1 MDLGFL
7 MDYVNLVTLGICLCV
22 GFALKYAKLFEWMG
36 NQYIPLL
43 MLLLGTAINLM
54 ANWPDI
60 SSGIILEGMISG
72 LASTGFYEML
82 RNMLRKDGKKKEEGC
97 KKFCSESGGKYYG
110 NKRDRRIWMA
120 GAY

>member
-22 GFALKYAKLFEWMG
+22 GFTLKYAKLFEWMG

-82 RNMLRKDGKKKEEGC
+82 RNMLRKDGKKKEEG
-97 KKFCSESGGKYYG
+97 
-110 NKRDRRIWMA
+110 
-120 GAY
+120 